1 MKVKEI
7 KLKIEKLR
15 VIDFLIERIDVDNEQ
30 ELTHEM
36 LIKLKNEI
44 EVLLLNDF

>member
-15 VIDFLIERIDVDNEQ
+15 VIDFLIERVDVDNEQ

>member
-7 KLKIEKLR
+7 KLQIEKLR
-15 VIDFLIERIDVDNEQ
+15 VIDFLIEHIDVDNEQ
-30 ELTHEM
+30 ELTREM

>member
-7 KLKIEKLR
+7 KLQIEKLR

-30 ELTHEM
+30 ELTREM

>member
-7 KLKIEKLR
+7 KLQIEKLR
-15 VIDFLIERIDVDNEQ
+15 VIDFLIERIDVDNEK